1 MLLGRKKEASKWCC
15 PRIFPSPAV
24 FKILLLLFLPLL
36 VVVQCDYI
44 IVRAVDTAKKCTSSS
59 KERRR
64 RSREYTHSLESCR
77 NNLTTQNFYRVWVVG
92 VYTGTHGVCFFCSGT
107 FSETFF
113 YSIYSWM
120 AELCDQTKNN
130 EHLRDTFYLASI
142 AW

>member
-92 VYTGTHGVCFFCSGT
+92 VYTGTHGFCFFCNGT
-107 FSETFF
+107 IHFLKYLFF
-113 YSIYSWM
+113 CK
-120 AELCDQTKNN
+120 A
-130 EHLRDTFYLASI
+130 
-142 AW
+142 